1 MTSWCTRAGRP
12 RTGVADEV
20 ASHPH
25 AVDAPSALVDVE
37 RHDDLRGTRV
47 SERAGEGP
55 RPNPEPPRGVGR
67 TGYCTVDT
75 SGGRGQSPSAVARP
89 ATCEQCCKCGQHGG
103 SPHALE
109 GERPCLSAATA
120 SADVRR
126 PTVPRGGRAPAPA

>member
-47 SERAGEGP
+47 SERASEVP
-55 RPNPEPPRGVGR
+55 RPNPEPPRVSGAPGIARSTRAVGE
-67 TGYCTVDT
+67 
-75 SGGRGQSPSAVARP
+75 GRARAPWCAPQP
-89 ATCEQCCKCGQHGG
+89 A
-103 SPHALE
+103 
-109 GERPCLSAATA
+109 RSAASVVSTA
-120 SADVRR
+120 AL
-126 PTVPRGGRAPAPA
+126 